1 MWKVACAAA
10 IVAGI
15 TAAPASADEA
25 EDFFKGKTLTYVVAT
40 SPGGGYD
47 TYGRL
52 IARYL
57 EKHLPVSKVIVKNI
71 PGAGHIVGANTIYA
85 AEPDGLT
92 IGSFNTGLVYAQ
104 LLELDGVQFDLHEM
118 SWIGKAASDT
128 RSLVLG
134 RDSGFVDFDAFA
146 AAKEPVKL
154 ASPGVGSAAY
164 NDTKILAAALN
175 LNVEVIPGFDGTEGE
190 MSILRGEVAGQVG
203 TTSSLRSFVANG
215 HGFYA
220 LEIGG
225 DGSSGMPQAA
235 AYAKDDNA
243 RALLA
248 LVEAQG
254 TVGRLTA
261 GPPGIPENRLALLRQ
276 AYVRALA
283 DPELLADAKKLDIPI
298 APADGAQVATLIETA
313 LTQSPETTALL
324 KHIMAAKAPTVSVKT
339 ELLTIEDGGKKV
351 TFQSGSETVTSNVSG
366 SRTQVE
372 IDGKAAE
379 RKDLKAGMAC
389 EIEYESSG
397 EFESK
402 IIRCGG

>member
-1 MWKVACAAA
+1 MWRFVCAAVIA
-10 IVAGI
+10 AGI
-15 TAAPASADEA
+15 AASSASADDA
-25 EDFFKGKTLTYVVAT
+25 EDFFNGKTLTYVVAT

-57 EKHLPVSKVIVKNI
+57 EKYLPVSKIVVKNV

-85 AEPDGLT
+85 AEADGLT

-104 LLELDGVQFDLHEM
+104 LLGLEGVQFDLHKM
-118 SWIGKAASDT
+118 SWVGKAASDT

-134 RDSGFVDFDAFA
+134 KDSGFANFDAFA

-154 ASPGVGSAAY
+154 ASSGVGSAAY
-164 NDTKILAAALN
+164 NDTKILAEALN

-190 MSILRGEVAGQVG
+190 MSILRGEVAGQVA
-203 TTSSLRSFVANG
+203 TTSSLQSFVNNG

-220 LEIGG
+220 LEIGC
-225 DGSSGMPQAA
+225 DGSSGTPQAA
-235 AYAKDDNA
+235 TYAKDDKA

-254 TVGRLTA
+254 TIGRLTA
-261 GPPGIPENRLALLRQ
+261 GPPGIPEDRLALLRK
-276 AYVRALA
+276 AYGQALA

-298 APADGAQVATLIETA
+298 APADGAQVAVLMEAA
-313 LTQSPETTALL
+313 LNQSPETTALL
-324 KHIMAAKAPTVSVKT
+324 KDIMAAKAATVSVKT
-339 ELLTIEDGGKKV
+339 ELLTVEDGGKKV

-372 IDGKAAE
+372 IDGKAAD
-379 RKDLKAGMAC
+379 RKGLKAGMSC

-402 IIRCGG
+402 TIRCGG

>member
-1 MWKVACAAA
+1 MWRVACAAA
-10 IVAGI
+10 IVAGVA
-15 TAAPASADEA
+15 AAPASADES

-57 EKHLPVSKVIVKNI
+57 EKHLPVSKVIVKNV
-71 PGAGHIVGANTIYA
+71 PGAGHIVGANTIHA

-104 LLELDGVQFDLHEM
+104 LLGLDGVQFDLHEM

-134 RDSGFVDFDAFA
+134 RDSGFADFDAFA
-146 AAKEPVKL
+146 AAKAPVKL

-203 TTSSLRSFVANG
+203 TTSSLRPFVANG

-225 DGSSGMPQAA
+225 DGSSGTPQAV
-235 AYAKDDNA
+235 AYAKDDKA

-261 GPPGIPENRLALLRQ
+261 GPPGIPEGRLARLRQ
-276 AYVRALA
+276 AYVQALA
-283 DPELLADAKKLDIPI
+283 DPELLAEAKKLDIPI

-313 LTQSPETTALL
+313 LAQSPETIALL
-324 KHIMAAKAPTVSVKT
+324 RDIMAAKAPTVSVKT

-379 RKDLKAGMAC
+379 RTDLKAGMAC
-389 EIEYESSG
+389 EIEYEPSG